1 MATPPDPKA
10 ADDERKKRRLL
21 LWFFIV
27 VVIIILL
34 LLTQCFR
41 AQSPPSEPTATPT
54 PSPPTQPVR
63 TFREAVTE
71 EAPVPARAPSVF
83 APPAPEPPPAAPM
96 LSVMI
101 YDGFFLRIY
110 QSPTGLLYEST
121 STTEKI
127 PWRISP
133 H

>member
-1 MATPPDPKA
+1 MATPQDPKA
-10 ADDERKKRRLL
+10 ADDERKRRRLL

-41 AQSPPSEPTATPT
+41 VMSPTSEPTATPT
-54 PSPPTQPVR
+54 PSSPTQPAR

-71 EAPVPARAPSVF
+71 EAPVPAQTQSAF
-83 APPAPEPPPAAPM
+83 APPAPEPPPAAPA

-110 QSPTGLLYEST
+110 QAPTGLLYEST

-127 PWRISP
+127 PWRISR